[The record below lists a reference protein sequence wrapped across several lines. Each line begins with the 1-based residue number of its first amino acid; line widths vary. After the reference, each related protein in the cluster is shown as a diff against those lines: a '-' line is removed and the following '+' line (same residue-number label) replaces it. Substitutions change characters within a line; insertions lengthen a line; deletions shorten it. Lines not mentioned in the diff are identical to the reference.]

1 MLLVKYKIGKDHKS
15 PPPELG
21 MIRFE
26 SDKTRRLSAL
36 RAKPDSI
43 PEALALLGTSSLTG

>member
-15 PPPELG
+15 PPPELE
-21 MIRFE
+21 IRFE
-26 SDKTRRLSAL
+26 SDKTRRLPAL